1 MGRVAG
7 DFCFI
12 SVGETDS
19 ALWRS
24 GEKLKENWFQWNFL
38 LLLMGNGSGA
48 EFTPCPQTLPGAT
61 RSARSSSAG
70 GEGGFL
76 WRSLLLQKGPVS
88 AKSGVSSETGKC
100 HERELSAGWGG
111 KLGAGGLNVPA
122 AARSRVPSCSRQQWH
137 PRWDICPGKLVLN
150 YRKKTHQTPKGE
162 MLARARHADLS
173 VSF

>member
-100 HERELSAGWGG
+100 RERELSAGGG
-111 KLGAGGLNVPA
+111 LGAGGLDVAA
-122 AARSRVPSCSRQQWH
+122 AARPPVPSCSSGIH
-137 PRWDICPGKLVLN
+137 AGISALVN
-150 YRKKTHQTPKGE
+150 WSSITEKDPQTPKGE
-162 MLARARHADLS
+162 KLARARHADLS

>member
-100 HERELSAGWGG
+100 RERELSAGGGTRGWGSG
-111 KLGAGGLNVPA
+111 CP
-122 AARSRVPSCSRQQWH
+122 RSGTTPSALLQQWH
-137 PRWDICPGKLVLN
+137 PRWDICPGKLLLN
-150 YRKKTHQTPKGE
+150 YRKRPPNPE
-162 MLARARHADLS
+162 R
-173 VSF
+173 